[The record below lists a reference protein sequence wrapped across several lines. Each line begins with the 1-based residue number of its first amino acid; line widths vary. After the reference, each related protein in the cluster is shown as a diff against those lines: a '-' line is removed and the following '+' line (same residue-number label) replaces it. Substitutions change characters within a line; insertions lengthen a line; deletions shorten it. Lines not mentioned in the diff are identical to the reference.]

1 MQTSSVSWIMYL
13 TALMK
18 LEVRSHATETIYW
31 KQNNTNPDELGP
43 GIFANRAPLKSFVF
57 IWVGFKKN
65 YNYM

>member
-1 MQTSSVSWIMYL
+1 MYL

-57 IWVGFKKN
+57 I
-65 YNYM
+65 